1 MKCAN
6 FLTGLLL
13 FFSATLI
20 AQPPSENICTEH
32 YCSFSGSSLVNIRGI
47 QQFSSEAEAQAVMTD
62 IVNVMGL
69 RPNFVIQAANVPNA
83 AAWIN
88 NTQRYILYNP
98 AFIQSVRASTH
109 TDWSAISI
117 LAHEIGHHLQGHT
130 LTRAGSRPATE
141 LEADEFSGFVLRK
154 MGANIDEAQAAMRL
168 LASPE
173 GSATHPPRAERLRAI
188 EQGWLRADG
197 LMAGQV
203 PQPQARPYPSQPEV
217 IASTPQEM
225 PAFAQWRV
233 TMVSNPDSQFFITK
247 SNTFVV
253 VKNGKV
259 YTLGEVRS
267 TQSPVYPLVIDLN
280 GSPELRISDRWEL
293 IGKNGANVG
302 YLVNK

>member
-1 MKCAN
+1 MRCAH
-6 FLTGLLL
+6 FLTGLVL
-13 FFSATLI
+13 FFTTTLI
-20 AQPPSENICTEH
+20 AQPPSENICTER
-32 YCSFSGSSLVNIRGI
+32 YCSFSGSALVNIRGI
-47 QQFSSEAEAQAVMTD
+47 QQFTSEAEAQAVMND

-88 NTQRYILYNP
+88 NAQRYILYNP

-130 LTRAGSRPATE
+130 LTRSGSRPATE

-154 MGANIDEAQAAMRL
+154 MGANLDESQAAMRL

-173 GSATHPPRAERLRAI
+173 GSATHPPRADRLRAI

-197 LMAGQV
+197 LVAGQV
-203 PQPQARPYPSQPEV
+203 PSPSTPNYPVQPDI
-217 IASTPQEM
+217 IASAPVDM

-233 TMVSNPDSQFFITK
+233 TMVSNPESQFYITK

-267 TQSPVYPLVIDLN
+267 TQSPAYPLVIDLN
-280 GSPELRISDRWEL
+280 GSPELRVSERWEL

-302 YLVNK
+302 YLVNR